1 MTCKY
6 FDSGW
11 CYAPEDVEHNSKNG
25 SCIDPL
31 SCPYRKSQMTNQQL
45 PDIIEIG
52 GVKYQ
57 RIVEEPKPQTLFQH
71 LNSFGIVGAEGICN
85 IVRGWLIDNTVIE
98 TEDAERVTFTIHKE
112 QLQTPK

>member
-1 MTCKY
+1 
-6 FDSGW
+6 
-11 CYAPEDVEHNSKNG
+11 
-25 SCIDPL
+25 
-31 SCPYRKSQMTNQQL
+31 MTNQQPL
-45 PDIIEIG
+45 DIIEIG

-57 RIVEEPKPQTLFQH
+57 RIEEPKPQTLLEYF
-71 LNSFGIVGAEGICN
+71 NSFGIIGAEGICN

>member
-31 SCPYRKSQMTNQQL
+31 SCPYNKENKTLMTTQKDL
-45 PDIIEIG
+45 E
-52 GVKYQ
+52 
-57 RIVEEPKPQTLFQH
+57 
-71 LNSFGIVGAEGICN
+71 C
-85 IVRGWLIDNTVIE
+85 E
-98 TEDAERVTFTIHKE
+98 TEELRLEIKENAERIDKLCNLLKQNNTLNGKWSDYE
-112 QLQTPK
+112 